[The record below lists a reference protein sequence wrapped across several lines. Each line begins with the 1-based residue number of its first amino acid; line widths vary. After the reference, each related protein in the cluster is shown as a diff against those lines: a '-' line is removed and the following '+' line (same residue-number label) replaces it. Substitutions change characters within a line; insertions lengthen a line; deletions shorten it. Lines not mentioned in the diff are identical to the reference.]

1 MSTWGPETGQLSW
14 RALEPGRTAPP
25 FSSCH
30 CPRPHLWN
38 GHDHSGYL
46 LRLLWMLNS
55 TQHAWHGVDTQST
68 SATVVITYC
77 HCDLLGGIDGADEGL
92 WTGSTELLKLD
103 YSSFKGHPLPN
114 TSPLQVHDSG
124 QLPRDQ
130 LPAFCRAQASLIL
143 QKGVPSLCLI
153 LLEKSEQSLLFSV
166 PRPWMCQASGSLP
179 TSLSIAGSAS
189 NLTLFSQSAKT
200 FRLFTLETNF
210 PQLTQSYWLN
220 NDFLPHLKVISVGI
234 MTWRR
239 KVNAFSVLLYE
250 GQAVRVE
257 SHCSG
262 QYLLV
267 FPTCSQVFVRDQ
279 CKDPVRRLSKRE
291 QILIRDIKKP
301 AFVWQRMS
309 RLGQG
314 RSSFVS
320 KMDLR
325 QEGGGWN
332 GWRRSKGTK

>member
-1 MSTWGPETGQLSW
+1 MSSWGPETRPLSW
-14 RALEPGRTAPP
+14 WALEPGRTAPP
-25 FSSCH
+25 FSSCR

-55 TQHAWHGVDTQST
+55 TQHAWHGVDTQPT

-77 HCDLLGGIDGADEGL
+77 RDLLGGIDGADKGL
-92 WTGSTELLKLD
+92 WTGSTGLLKLD
-103 YSSFKGHPLPN
+103 YSSFKGHPLPKLA
-114 TSPLQVHDSG
+114 P
-124 QLPRDQ
+124 
-130 LPAFCRAQASLIL
+130 CRSMIVASSTGISCPPFAGHRHSWFY
-143 QKGVPSLCLI
+143 KKACHSLCST

-239 KVNAFSVLLYE
+239 EVNAFSVLLYE
-250 GQAVRVE
+250 GKLW
-257 SHCSG
+257 G
-262 QYLLV
+262 
-267 FPTCSQVFVRDQ
+267 
-279 CKDPVRRLSKRE
+279 
-291 QILIRDIKKP
+291 
-301 AFVWQRMS
+301 
-309 RLGQG
+309 
-314 RSSFVS
+314 
-320 KMDLR
+320 
-325 QEGGGWN
+325 
-332 GWRRSKGTK
+332 